1 MSTMSQQNDKPVKS
15 FRAGKV
21 EASIWKNEID
31 KDGQRVLRY
40 SIRIQKRFRKD
51 DGSYEDTNYYFPEE
65 LPKLGVLVQ
74 RAFEYVVVTESKD
87 SDDAVPV

>member
-1 MSTMSQQNDKPVKS
+1 MSQQNNKPIKS

-31 KDGQRVLRY
+31 KDGQRFLRY

-65 LPKLGVLVQ
+65 LPRLLVCVQ
-74 RAFEYVVVTESKD
+74 RAFEYVAVTESQD
-87 SDDAVPV
+87 SDDTVPI

>member
-1 MSTMSQQNDKPVKS
+1 MSQQNDKPVKS